1 MTLPRRRAMIPKRM
15 PSGKVTRKSSDFR
28 YGEIGF
34 GSLPTSAT
42 KNAFTEILMI
52 RWLALVCFA
61 AATTLGLFSGCNR
74 TADTTAADGA
84 AVAPA
89 DSTSSEK
96 TPHTHG
102 DADLLVW
109 ESKEKIEGT
118 ELEIWFGHHGNHFHL
133 GDEIEPAV
141 AIMRG
146 GNAYA
151 DAMVFNAM
159 VNPADENKLI
169 GQEMATVYES
179 ETADEIAHY
188 AQGELVIPY
197 QGTEFAIRY
206 RVVLPDLDREI
217 TRDVKVQVSD

>member
-1 MTLPRRRAMIPKRM
+1 MRAFLLIYLATVMAVGMFGGCSPPKD
-15 PSGKVTRKSSDFR
+15 PAASPTASDSPTDESKS
-28 YGEIGF
+28 
-34 GSLPTSAT
+34 
-42 KNAFTEILMI
+42 
-52 RWLALVCFA
+52 
-61 AATTLGLFSGCNR
+61 
-74 TADTTAADGA
+74 
-84 AVAPA
+84 
-89 DSTSSEK
+89 
-96 TPHTHG
+96 HTHG

-141 AIMRG
+141 AIMLAG
-146 GNAYA
+146 KAYA

-159 VNPADENKLI
+159 VDPADQDKLV

-197 QGTEFAIRY
+197 QGTEFVIRY